1 MAGFSIFNIPKS
13 QINKKAIAIT
23 ITGSP
28 HERGQKR
35 ISIW

>member
-13 QINKKAIAIT
+13 QINKKEIA

-35 ISIW
+35 I